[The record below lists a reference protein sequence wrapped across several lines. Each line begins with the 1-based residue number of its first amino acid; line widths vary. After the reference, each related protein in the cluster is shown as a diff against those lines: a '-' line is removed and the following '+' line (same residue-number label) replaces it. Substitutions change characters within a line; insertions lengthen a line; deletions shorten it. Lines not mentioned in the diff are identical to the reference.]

1 MKNFGSKWL
10 MLTGLAGLASGS
22 LFGVGCGGGNDNGS
36 GTAGTTGSAGHAGT
50 TGAAGHAGTTGTAG
64 STAGTTGSAGR
75 GGTTGTAG
83 STAGTTGTAGTGGA
97 SGAGGSAGANG
108 GLPCPGLNTF
118 DSTVEGFALNTYA
131 ASGNLANLE
140 GGSPATIGWTNE
152 DGNPVAGALKINAPF
167 SDYGQFVDAQHGLG
181 SSNLKNWTG
190 YKMHVRV
197 KVASG
202 LNPSAMNPAGI
213 QPYVNTGTSYNYC
226 GPWNNLVA
234 GNGWN
239 DYVLDLSGCTGID
252 PSMIIAYG
260 VSIQTGSGVN
270 GDAGVNPQKPTA
282 AVIYIDSFWL
292 EGSCGGTGGTGG
304 GGAGGTGTGGA
315 AGAAGSTGTGGAA
328 GASGTTGSGGSS
340 GTTGSGGSSG
350 TTGSGGA
357 AGSNTD
363 GGTTN
368 AALWYTFDTTKQGWA
383 LGTSGTGNIASVE
396 GGTPPA
402 LSWDSA
408 VGDPNNG
415 SLKVTGTFTNYNQ
428 LLQVN
433 SGIISPAL
441 DLTGKTVHVWVRLD
455 SGGAGTGFSGGV
467 QLQFLST
474 PGAYNFGQNNSQ
486 YVTLTA
492 GTWTEITADMTAV
505 HSMYAS
511 FDPSQVIQVQV
522 QFVTGGQPEGGTF
535 TTTTPVFHID
545 TVTDG
550 SSAGPASP
558 LSHTFDTS
566 SMGYAL
572 STSITTPDGGT
583 APTLSFDSTAGSP
596 NNGSLK
602 AVATFTGYGQNV
614 NIQVNLAPSIDLT
627 GKTIHAKFMLDSGS
641 IPSGYV
647 TLHASSVGYI
657 WGDNGGQ
664 GVPAAGSWV
673 DLTPLN
679 IGSVA
684 AAGFDKTQ
692 IIQVGV
698 QIGTGSAPEG
708 GTFPT
713 PTAATLHIDTIVAQ

>member
-292 EGSCGGTGGTGG
+292 EGSCGSDGGTAGSGGGTGG
-304 GGAGGTGTGGA
+304 AAGGTAGAAGGTGGAAGGSAGAGGTTGSAGTGGA
-315 AGAAGSTGTGGAA
+315 AGATAGSGGHAGGGAGGAAGGSAGAGGTTGSAGTGGAA
-328 GASGTTGSGGSS
+328 GATAGSGGH
-340 GTTGSGGSSG
+340 
-350 TTGSGGA
+350 
-357 AGSNTD
+357 AG
-363 GGTTN
+363 
-368 AALWYTFDTTKQGWA
+368 
-383 LGTSGTGNIASVE
+383 
-396 GGTPPA
+396 
-402 LSWDSA
+402 
-408 VGDPNNG
+408 
-415 SLKVTGTFTNYNQ
+415 
-428 LLQVN
+428 
-433 SGIISPAL
+433 
-441 DLTGKTVHVWVRLD
+441 
-455 SGGAGTGFSGGV
+455 GGAG
-467 QLQFLST
+467 
-474 PGAYNFGQNNSQ
+474 GA
-486 YVTLTA
+486 
-492 GTWTEITADMTAV
+492 
-505 HSMYAS
+505 
-511 FDPSQVIQVQV
+511 
-522 QFVTGGQPEGGTF
+522 
-535 TTTTPVFHID
+535 
-545 TVTDG
+545 
-550 SSAGPASP
+550 
-558 LSHTFDTS
+558 
-566 SMGYAL
+566 
-572 STSITTPDGGT
+572 
-583 APTLSFDSTAGSP
+583 
-596 NNGSLK
+596 
-602 AVATFTGYGQNV
+602 
-614 NIQVNLAPSIDLT
+614 
-627 GKTIHAKFMLDSGS
+627 
-641 IPSGYV
+641 
-647 TLHASSVGYI
+647 
-657 WGDNGGQ
+657 
-664 GVPAAGSWV
+664 
-673 DLTPLN
+673 
-679 IGSVA
+679 
-684 AAGFDKTQ
+684 
-692 IIQVGV
+692 
-698 QIGTGSAPEG
+698 
-708 GTFPT
+708 
-713 PTAATLHIDTIVAQ
+713 